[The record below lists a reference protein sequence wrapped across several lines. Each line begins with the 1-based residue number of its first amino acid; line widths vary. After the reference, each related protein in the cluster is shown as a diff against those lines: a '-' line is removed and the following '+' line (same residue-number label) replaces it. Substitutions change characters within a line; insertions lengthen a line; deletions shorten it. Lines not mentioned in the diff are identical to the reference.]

1 MINKLRKKR
10 EYLLK
15 KEEEYKNKEIENK
28 KMRLQSHL
36 DDTSK
41 LSYDLRKEGN
51 YLNFRNTCH

>member
-41 LSYDLRKEGN
+41 LSYDLRKN
-51 YLNFRNTCH
+51 YFIS